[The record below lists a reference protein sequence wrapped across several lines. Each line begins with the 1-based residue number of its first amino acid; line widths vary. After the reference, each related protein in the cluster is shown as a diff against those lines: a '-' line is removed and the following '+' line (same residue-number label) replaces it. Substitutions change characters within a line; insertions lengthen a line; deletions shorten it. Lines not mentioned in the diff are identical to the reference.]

1 MPIIGD
7 VFISQEIL
15 NVRFSCD
22 YSACRGVCCEVE
34 GAGAPLLPEE
44 AERLNAV
51 LPALLPRL
59 SSQSRRFLDHHPL
72 HDVDADNIWSLA
84 CLPEGP
90 CVFDE
95 KHNGMN
101 RCIIEHHRDPVSRK
115 LLKPVSCRLFPL
127 RVRPFGAFRILEF
140 ERWQECR
147 HNHGVPTR
155 LLDHARNALLDR
167 FGSAWLAELDALFPL

>member
-7 VFISQEIL
+7 VFISREIL
-15 NVRFSCD
+15 DARFTCD
-22 YSACRGVCCEVE
+22 YEACRGVCCEVE

-44 AERLNAV
+44 AARLNA
-51 LPALLPRL
+51 LLPVL
-59 SSQSRRFLDHHPL
+59 LPVVSPQSRSFLEQHPL
-72 HDVDADNIWSLA
+72 FEVDSDNIYSLA

-90 CVFDE
+90 CVFDD
-95 KHNGMN
+95 KQNGMN
-101 RCIIEHHRDPVSRK
+101 RCLIEHHRDPVSRR

-147 HNHGVPTR
+147 HRLECPTR
-155 LLDHARNALLDR
+155 LLDHARDALLDR
-167 FGSAWLAELDALFPL
+167 FGSAWTDALFALIIR